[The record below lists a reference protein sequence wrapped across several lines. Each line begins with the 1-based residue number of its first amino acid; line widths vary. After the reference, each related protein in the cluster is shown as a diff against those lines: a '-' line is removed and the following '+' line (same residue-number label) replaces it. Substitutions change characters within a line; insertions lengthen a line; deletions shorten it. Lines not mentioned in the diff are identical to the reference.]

1 MLHTALQAE
10 REAAAAL
17 REQEEAELLK
27 LAAETES
34 PVAQRVLRFRS
45 KVTEV
50 VYSMHCKLFFAAT
63 YKNRRQ

>member
-1 MLHTALQAE
+1 VLHTALQAE

-27 LAAETES
+27 LAAET
-34 PVAQRVLRFRS
+34 AQRVLRFRS